1 MGSNRRFQYALQP
14 MLLTR
19 QWELDR
25 LRSELGEMNAA
36 WAAQDASVKALLQR
50 QQTSM
55 QEWSGLEGATGPL
68 SVDRFVMLARHIDDC
83 GLQARRAQE
92 ALDALTQRRDELT
105 DRLNLAQ
112 RALDA
117 VQEHRGKM
125 NLLFLQ
131 DRISLDFK
139 AADDQWGMSRV
150 TGGAYDSES

>member
-1 MGSNRRFQYALQP
+1 MGNNRRFQYALQP

-25 LRSELGEMNAA
+25 LRSELGEVNTA

-55 QEWSGLEGATGPL
+55 LDWSGLEGAAGPL

-92 ALDALTQRRDELT
+92 VLDVLTQRRDELT
-105 DRLNLAQ
+105 DHLHLAQ

-117 VQEHRGKM
+117 VQEHREKM
-125 NLLFLQ
+125 QLRFLQ
-131 DRISLDFK
+131 DGISLDFK
-139 AADDQWGMSRV
+139 AVDDQWGMSRV
-150 TGGAYDSES
+150 TGAAYDNES